1 VHGWL
6 FVCVALDRAGAIAHL
21 AEPVETSALRG
32 RKRRAKT
39 DREDARWLR
48 ELLSEGR
55 LPESWIPPEHVRQWR
70 TRARLRKTLVDER
83 TAWHQRIRA
92 TLYHHGISGSPEHLS
107 TLAGREF
114 LAKQALPIDATERIT
129 IALEMIDL
137 LEIQIARVES
147 EIRKLARRQTGC
159 KALMTLYGMGELTSL
174 ITLTELGDVSRMH
187 ASRQAVRCAGID
199 IGVHRSDRTARVGK
213 LTYQGSAELRWA
225 LYEAAQSACRPSS
238 PDHEHYLALKE
249 RGLSH
254 TRASLTIARKLAR
267 RSYHVLRELGP
278 AALEPVSQ

>member
-1 VHGWL
+1 MDENVLSEADHVLQLVQERPG
-6 FVCVALDRAGAIAHL
+6 
-21 AEPVETSALRG
+21 LRG
-32 RKRRAKT
+32 RPFVLYKFRSMTDARGPDGTPLTDEARLKT

-159 KALMTLYGMGELTSL
+159 KALMTLSPRR
-174 ITLTELGDVSRMH
+174 S
-187 ASRQAVRCAGID
+187 SRQ
-199 IGVHRSDRTARVGK
+199 
-213 LTYQGSAELRWA
+213 
-225 LYEAAQSACRPSS
+225 
-238 PDHEHYLALKE
+238 
-249 RGLSH
+249 
-254 TRASLTIARKLAR
+254 
-267 RSYHVLRELGP
+267 
-278 AALEPVSQ
+278 

>member
-1 VHGWL
+1 MCASG
-6 FVCVALDRAGAIAHL
+6 
-21 AEPVETSALRG
+21 
-32 RKRRAKT
+32 
-39 DREDARWLR
+39 
-48 ELLSEGR
+48 
-55 LPESWIPPEHVRQWR
+55 R

-147 EIRKLARRQTGC
+147 EIRTLARRQTGC

-199 IGVHRSDRTARVGK
+199 VGVHRSDRTARVG
-213 LTYQGSAELRWA
+213 
-225 LYEAAQSACRPSS
+225 SS
-238 PDHEHYLALKE
+238 PTKDRPNCAGRCMKPRNPRAGHPAL
-249 RGLSH
+249 
-254 TRASLTIARKLAR
+254 TTTTTR
-267 RSYHVLRELGP
+267 RSKRVGCHTPQRR
-278 AALEPVSQ
+278 